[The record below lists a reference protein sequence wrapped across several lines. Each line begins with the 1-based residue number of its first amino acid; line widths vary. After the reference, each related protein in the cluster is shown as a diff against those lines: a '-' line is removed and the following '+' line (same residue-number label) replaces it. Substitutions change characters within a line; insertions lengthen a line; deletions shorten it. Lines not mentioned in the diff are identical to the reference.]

1 MKTGPKPSPPRN
13 TAPTTQQ
20 SRHRPKPM
28 TKPSPPGSDAWR
40 RRRRRRRRGGENWE
54 CEWARGGLT
63 SRWSSWGRQAWFGE
77 RKRSETFS
85 WGCLDGGKTGDQKIM
100 GKLGREGL
108 SLGDSRERKRV
119 WGESS
124 SGVLMG
130 TRGMVT
136 TQSECGDGGVLNSR
150 VDSRGSGEWLSRLT
164 RLPPNFSCTGWSW
177 TAINWRSCLLV
188 SKLQFCP
195 WYYSILYCVRRC
207 TQSYIPLWSIYT
219 MNWKIGFYRYISLI
233 CRISDSPKRIL
244 STNYRMEGISKKL
257 SKYQQNW
264 WKHRVSEY
272 WKYMGYFG
280 YMDELSDISENISDI
295 SGNIS
300 NEISKIF
307 LKTFLKNYM
316 YLSFFIF

>member
-13 TAPTTQQ
+13 TAPTAQQ
-20 SRHRPKPM
+20 SRHRPKPT

-40 RRRRRRRRGGENWE
+40 RRRRRRRRDGENWE

-63 SRWSSWGRQAWFGE
+63 SRWSSWGRQVWFGE
-77 RKRSETFS
+77 WKRSETFS

-136 TQSECGDGGVLNSR
+136 TQSECGDRGVLNSR

-164 RLPPNFSCTGWSW
+164 RLPPN
-177 TAINWRSCLLV
+177 LV
-188 SKLQFCP
+188 APVGPGPLSTDGLVFWWVNYSFILGIIPFCIVLDDVHNRIFRYDPSTP
-195 WYYSILYCVRRC
+195 WIENLVF
-207 TQSYIPLWSIYT
+207 
-219 MNWKIGFYRYISLI
+219 IGDISLI
-233 CRISDSPKRIL
+233 
-244 STNYRMEGISKKL
+244 
-257 SKYQQNW
+257 
-264 WKHRVSEY
+264 Y
-272 WKYMGYFG
+272 W
-280 YMDELSDISENISDI
+280 I
-295 SGNIS
+295 
-300 NEISKIF
+300 
-307 LKTFLKNYM
+307 
-316 YLSFFIF
+316 

>member
-63 SRWSSWGRQAWFGE
+63 SRWSSWGRQVWFGE
-77 RKRSETFS
+77 WKRSETFS

-136 TQSECGDGGVLNSR
+136 TQSECGDRGVLNSR

-164 RLPPNFSCTGWSW
+164 RLPPN
-177 TAINWRSCLLV
+177 LV
-188 SKLQFCP
+188 APVGPGPLSTDGLVFWWVNYSFILGIIPFCIVLDDVHNRIFRYDPSTPWIEKLVF
-195 WYYSILYCVRRC
+195 
-207 TQSYIPLWSIYT
+207 
-219 MNWKIGFYRYISLI
+219 IGDISLI
-233 CRISDSPKRIL
+233 
-244 STNYRMEGISKKL
+244 
-257 SKYQQNW
+257 
-264 WKHRVSEY
+264 Y
-272 WKYMGYFG
+272 W
-280 YMDELSDISENISDI
+280 I
-295 SGNIS
+295 
-300 NEISKIF
+300 
-307 LKTFLKNYM
+307 
-316 YLSFFIF
+316 